1 MPAPTS
7 EVTGAAVRA
16 ASDRAVPVLADA
28 RRAACRPDVATTGG
42 KTGVVIASGRQA
54 ARRASAKTGTARS
67 EAALTA
73 APVTSLVGAGIYRRA
88 QVSQTATFTSS
99 GSLDGWILESSH
111 TSNKGGTMNSSAST
125 IRLGDDKSKRQYRSI
140 LSFATSGLPDSAVIT
155 GVTLSIRKQGITGGG
170 NPVSIFKGLLADVK
184 NGYFGTTYKLQTGDF
199 QASANK
205 TVGAFKPAVVA
216 GWYSLDLT
224 GARGYVNKTGSHSG
238 LTQLRLRFKLDDNNN
253 KVANLLSLYSGSVS
267 APSRPQLA
275 VTYYVP

>member
-1 MPAPTS
+1 MS
-7 EVTGAAVRA
+7 
-16 ASDRAVPVLADA
+16 
-28 RRAACRPDVATTGG
+28 
-42 KTGVVIASGRQA
+42 
-54 ARRASAKTGTARS
+54 
-67 EAALTA
+67 
-73 APVTSLVGAGIYRRA
+73 
-88 QVSQTATFTSS
+88 F
-99 GSLDGWILESSH
+99 
-111 TSNKGGTMNSSAST
+111 AST
-125 IRLGDDKSKRQYRSI
+125 IRWRRQVEGQYRSI

-155 GVTLSIRKQGITGGG
+155 GVTLSIRKTGITGGG

-267 APSRPQLA
+267 APSRPLA